1 MSSPEIPPALAN
13 VSLDRIEELEQ
24 ETGQSFG
31 ALIAEIASG
40 EWSVATMRRLLALV
54 DPERK
59 VETMGDLVAASEG
72 LLGKVSPA
80 SQS

>member
-1 MSSPEIPPALAN
+1 VSSPEIPPALAN